1 MFVVARFRGLLLVW
15 STIILSVIGGKKLTQ
30 NGEGMAMPTSRSLRP
45 KIFFQIADALS
56 APGLKRTCLFF
67 SCSSS
72 ALQMIVPGNVSSQD
86 IPG

>member
-1 MFVVARFRGLLLVW
+1 MFVVARFRGLLFVW
-15 STIILSVIGGKKLTQ
+15 ETIILSVIGGKKLTQ
-30 NGEGMAMPTSRSLRP
+30 KRKDIEMPTAKSLRP

-72 ALQMIVPGNVSSQD
+72 ALQMIVPGNVS
-86 IPG
+86 